1 MVKNLSLLGST
12 GSIGTQ
18 ALSVVDNLG
27 INVVSLTANKNI
39 KLIEQ
44 QSRKFKPELV
54 CIFDE
59 GLYKKLKLN
68 LKDCFF
74 KVVSGAEGLCEAASM
89 ESADM
94 VLNSL
99 VGISGL
105 LPTMCAIKSGKDVA
119 LANKETLVTGGEL
132 VIKAAKK
139 HGSRIFPVDSEHSA
153 IFQCIQGNQSKQ
165 ISKIILTASGGP
177 FWGKSRKWLEN
188 ATVEDA
194 LNHPNW
200 KMGNKISIDSA
211 TMMNKGLELIEAVWL
226 FDKSPNDVEII
237 IHPQSILHSAVKYID
252 NSIIAQLGFP
262 DMRIPIQYA
271 LTYPDRVG
279 SQVESLSLTKCS
291 ELNFYEPDHKT
302 FKCINICRKA
312 IDKGGLYPTI
322 VNAANERAVELF
334 LNGKIKFLDIEKCV
348 MEAIKMQ
355 NFDNIVSISS
365 ILQIDKKTRM
375 FVDNY
380 FNI

>member
-1 MVKNLSLLGST
+1 M
-12 GSIGTQ
+12 
-18 ALSVVDNLG
+18 
-27 INVVSLTANKNI
+27 
-39 KLIEQ
+39 
-44 QSRKFKPELV
+44 V

-89 ESADM
+89 GSADM

-119 LANKETLVTGGEL
+119 LANKETLVAGGEL

-188 ATVEDA
+188 ATIDDA

-271 LTYPDRVG
+271 LTYPDRVDSG
-279 SQVESLSLTKCS
+279 AKSLSLTKCS

-365 ILQIDKKTRM
+365 ILQIDKKTRI